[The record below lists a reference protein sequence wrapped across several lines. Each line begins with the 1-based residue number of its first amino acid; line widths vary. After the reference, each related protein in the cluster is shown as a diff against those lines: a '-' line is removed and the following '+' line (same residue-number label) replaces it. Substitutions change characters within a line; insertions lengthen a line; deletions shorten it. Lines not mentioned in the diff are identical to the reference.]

1 MRFKIAV
8 LLIITALF
16 VVACG
21 ADSGQELAPTPRP
34 TAEAAE
40 AATEAPAEE
49 AEMPAEESAA
59 PAEEAEMPA
68 EESMGE
74 IGMPDPLA
82 VSGNIV
88 SAGSSTVFPL
98 AERIAERYQN
108 EGFAGEITIDSI
120 GSGAGFERFCVA
132 GETDVANASRAI
144 RDSEVESCNGNGRA
158 PIEFRVGTDAL
169 AVVVSNDNE
178 FLEDASIA
186 ELQQIFGPAETWA
199 DVRPEWPAEPIQRF
213 IPGTDSGTFDYF
225 TEAVFEEDPEPQL
238 IASNIQ
244 QSEDDNVL
252 VQGVAGSP
260 YAVGYFGF
268 AYAAENTD
276 LLHTIAIEG
285 VEANAATVDAN
296 EYPLARPLF
305 IYSDGTI
312 MTEKAQVADYI
323 NFFLTYVNDEVIDV
337 GYFPASDQALEKARA
352 KWVAAMA
359 GEGDSVAET
368 AEPAAEEAE
377 ETAAMVELPVPDP
390 LAVSGN
396 IVSAG
401 SSTVFPLAERIA
413 ERYQNEGFAGEIT
426 IDSIG
431 SGAGFE
437 RFCVAGETDVANA
450 SRAIRDSEVES
461 CNGNGRAPIEFRVGT
476 DALAV
481 VVSNDNE
488 FLEDASIAELQQIF
502 GPAETWADVRPEWPA
517 EPIQRFI
524 PGTDSGTF
532 DYFTEAVFEEDPEPQ
547 LIASNIQQ
555 SEDDN
560 VLVQG
565 VAGSPYAVG
574 YFGFAY
580 AAENTDLLHTIAIEG
595 VEANAATVDANNSY
609 PLARPFF
616 IYSDRTIMTEKA
628 QVADYINFFLTYV
641 NDEVELMSAT
651 SLPVIKRLKRARA
664 KWLAAMA
671 GEGDI
676 GCRNS

>member
-1 MRFKIAV
+1 MRIKVFL
-8 LLIITALF
+8 LLIF
-16 VVACG
+16 VVIFTMACG
-21 ADSGQELAPTPRP
+21 GGSGQEVAPTAPAVAEEPADEAVEQP
-34 TAEAAE
+34 TD
-40 AATEAPAEE
+40 TPAEE
-49 AEMPAEESAA
+49 ITEEVVGESSA
-59 PAEEAEMPA
+59 M
-68 EESMGE
+68 
-74 IGMPDPLA
+74 IGSPDPLA

-108 EGFAGEITIDSI
+108 EGFGGDITIDSI

-132 GETDVANASRAI
+132 AETDVSNASRAI
-144 RDSEVESCNGNGRA
+144 RASEVASCNENGRF

-169 AVVVSNDNE
+169 AVVVSNENE
-178 FLEDASIA
+178 FLQDATIE
-186 ELQQIFGPAETWA
+186 ELQQIFGSASSWAE
-199 DVRPEWPAEPIQRF
+199 VNPEWPDEPIQRF

-225 TEAVFEEDPEPQL
+225 TEEVFEEDPAPQL
-238 IASNIQ
+238 EASNLQ

-260 YAVGYFGF
+260 YAIGYFGY
-268 AYAAENTD
+268 AYAAENTN
-276 LLHTIAIEG
+276 LVRPIMIEG
-285 VEANAATVDAN
+285 VEPNNATVDAN

-305 IYSDGTI
+305 IYSDGNI
-312 MTEKAQVADYI
+312 MMEKAQVADYI

-337 GYFPASDQALEKARA
+337 GYFPASDEALNAARD

-359 GEGDSVAET
+359 GEGESVAES
-368 AEPAAEEAE
+368 AEEEMAE
-377 ETAAMVELPVPDP
+377 EETMTIVELPTPDP

-413 ERYQNEGFAGEIT
+413 ERYQNEGFGGDIT

-437 RFCVAGETDVANA
+437 RFCVAAETDVSNA
-450 SRAIRDSEVES
+450 SRAIRDSEIES
-461 CNGNGRAPIEFRVGT
+461 CQSNGREPIEFRVGT

-481 VVSNDNE
+481 VVSNENE
-488 FLEDASIAELQQIF
+488 FLQDATFEELQQIF
-502 GPAETWADVRPEWPA
+502 GSASSWAEVNPEWPD

-532 DYFTEAVFEEDPEPQ
+532 DYFTEEVFEEDPAPQ
-547 LIASNIQQ
+547 LEASNLQQ

-565 VAGSPYAVG
+565 VAGSPYAIG
-574 YFGFAY
+574 YFGYAY
-580 AAENTDLLHTIAIEG
+580 AAENTDLVRPIMIEG
-595 VEANAATVDANNSY
+595 VEPNNATVDANEY
-609 PLARPFF
+609 PLARPLF
-616 IYSDRTIMTEKA
+616 IYSDGNIMMEKA

-641 NDEVELMSAT
+641 NDEVIDVGYFPASDEALNDSRM
-651 SLPVIKRLKRARA
+651 
-664 KWLAAMA
+664 KWLEAM
-671 GEGDI
+671 GQ
-676 GCRNS
+676 